1 MKALLSYCIPEVY
14 YRPFYSL
21 ASALLIQLLIFCW
34 HPMPTVIWD
43 FQHPILWYLIMGKKY
58 TNLCNSYI
66 YLAVP
71 RNKTWRHLKEINV
84 CNCPRISCYASSH
97 ILAEK
102 TGRWI
107 QSERSC
113 MHVIWTPIAS
123 TEFSKFWSVSGLNT
137 LCWFG
142 VVVSLFALNPLE
154 LVGVQ
159 EPLTRLL
166 GWWVTGTHLYK
177 RSKPSLW
184 WLVSQG
190 LYWAR

>member
-1 MKALLSYCIPEVY
+1 MPRGPMKALLSYCIPEVY

-66 YLAVP
+66 YLAAP

-123 TEFSKFWSVSGLNT
+123 TEFSKFWSVVQVWIPCAGLVWWC
-137 LCWFG
+137 LCLPSTPW
-142 VVVSLFALNPLE
+142 SW
-154 LVGVQ
+154 
-159 EPLTRLL
+159 L
-166 GWWVTGTHLYK
+166 GFK
-177 RSKPSLW
+177 NLW
-184 WLVSQG
+184 PDYLDG
-190 LYWAR
+190 E